1 MNEELYH
8 CHWVTNISLKTTIL
22 LTVTGCLLSGGMSM
36 RIATKAFS
44 YSFNVFHMSHS
55 SMDGGGGKISD

>member
-1 MNEELYH
+1 MKT
-8 CHWVTNISLKTTIL
+8 VISLPLGDKYITEDTIL

-55 SMDGGGGKISD
+55 SMDGGGGKVSD